1 MSKVKNNERAI
12 KNIVDPEHPFFTNK
26 GVIDEP
32 IDITRAF
39 GGIPEAWDSFDI
51 VYSLDA
57 ETQSYS
63 DDMGNP
69 RNKVLSYQIGA
80 LNIKKG
86 TYRECIVFPENGKRL
101 RLRDIISNA
110 IGLAGLGRTKADG
123 VNVLQLTH
131 YGIMEWSLFQD
142 RKDVSSLFK
151 EVHKVPVCFRT
162 KAIKSVPLKGSHY
175 VKVLFRSCDT
185 YLHATAGFRGLD
197 KLSGMTLTKK
207 VSIGGWIK
215 DMEGLLRD
223 NRDLFIHY
231 ALSDIRATLEYEA
244 LFLHKVSL
252 MTGTPCLPV
261 TLGDLSVKCFDSM
274 IRDMN
279 NIPKTPILKIIDNEP
294 LLRLM
299 GKEIT
304 SYTDSRGHSRK
315 SYKYTDKYSWNKTLC
330 SDSYYGGLNI
340 SFICGERK
348 AAPGKVFLDLDFSGA
363 YPTALAACGDIDFNA
378 ASVRFNEIQVRT
390 VDELLKYLKMDLC
403 DISEVPHYYFCLDF
417 KWAPDTLFPSIPCH
431 TDAGLIYPL
440 EGYTYCT
447 MPELLYALSTGKL
460 SVTINAYTGFKSK
473 RDAFTLA
480 GVFKKLTEER
490 KKSVKGTLE
499 ERMWKEVSNTLYGKM
514 AQGIKERK
522 VFDITR
528 NESRTLGPSPISC
541 VYYASSCTGL
551 VRAALS
557 SAIDVIGNAGDCEVI
572 CATTDGFIAE
582 VPLPEGFE
590 IKTDD
595 NGIVVPPSIEELLE
609 PALLKRLE
617 SSYPIHLMI
626 KARHKM
632 GCENW
637 LEIKHV
643 GNEVGSYKTRVNW
656 LTWDGVQQCK
666 AASGMQVDDYNKI
679 REIAASDKLVPI
691 QKKRLP
697 SMREILDG
705 KVFDLISLIT
715 TQKASLAPDGKRVYS
730 QDGLSSLP
738 PATVSD
744 VLKTRAAIKHRKK
757 DLGEVV
763 KPKDLHLLIS
773 CAKNNVKV
781 PKKNGLF
788 RVTEMMVLRVIARM
802 DKMRYFGGRSHKAVA
817 ALLGLKDLKNYKR
830 QAPVFGCIPD
840 CEESRKVIRDI
851 ALKVGLS
858 CNENEFEKLLFPIEQ
873 SGSSMEIPP
882 ALDPS
887 PENCIN
893 EEGSS
898 SDDGVEFEGLL
909 FPLEQTDSSM
919 EIPVAVDPYPE
930 NYIDDDDWSWN
941 NESVIDEEEN
951 DASVAV

>member
-12 KNIVDPEHPFFTNK
+12 KSIVDPEHPFFTNN
-26 GVIDEP
+26 GVIDDP
-32 IDITRAF
+32 VDITGAL
-39 GGIPEAWDSFDI
+39 GGIPEAWNSYDI
-51 VYSLDA
+51 VYSMDA

-110 IGLAGLGRTKADG
+110 IGLAGLGRTQAKGA
-123 VNVLQLTH
+123 NVLQLTH

-142 RKDVSSLFK
+142 RKDVSSFFK

-162 KAIKSVPLKGSHY
+162 KEIKSVPLKGSHY
-175 VKVLFRSCDT
+175 VKVCFRSCDT
-185 YLHATAGFRGLD
+185 YLHAPAGFRGLE
-197 KLSGMTLTKK
+197 KLSEMTLIKK
-207 VSIGGWIK
+207 VSIGDWIK

-244 LFLHKVSL
+244 LFLHKVYL

-261 TLGDLSVKCFDSM
+261 TLGDLSVKCFDSI
-274 IRDMN
+274 IRDMTD
-279 NIPKTPILKIIDNEP
+279 IPKTPILKIIENEP

-348 AAPGKVFLDLDFSGA
+348 AAPGKVFLDLDFCGA

-378 ASVRFNEIQVRT
+378 VSVRFNEIQVRT

-417 KWAPDTLFPSIPCH
+417 KWDPDTLFPSIPCY

-490 KKSVKGTLE
+490 KKSVKGTIE

-679 REIAASDKLVPI
+679 REIAASDKLVLI

-715 TQKASLAPDGKRVYS
+715 TQKASLSPDGKRVYS

-744 VLKTRAAIKHRKK
+744 VLKTRAVIKHRKK
-757 DLGEVV
+757 LGEMV

-802 DKMRYFGGRSHKAVA
+802 DKKRYFGGRSHKAVA

>member
-12 KNIVDPEHPFFTNK
+12 KSIVDPEHPFFTNT
-26 GVIDEP
+26 GVIDNP
-32 IDITRAF
+32 VDITGAL
-39 GGIPEAWDSFDI
+39 GGIPEPWNSYDI

-185 YLHATAGFRGLD
+185 YLHAPAGFRGLD

-261 TLGDLSVKCFDSM
+261 TLGDLSVKCFDSI

-378 ASVRFNEIQVRT
+378 VSVRFNEIQVRT
-390 VDELLKYLKMDLC
+390 VDELLKYLKMGLC

-447 MPELLYALSTGKL
+447 MPELLYALSTGKV

-744 VLKTRAAIKHRKK
+744 VLKTRAVIKHRKK

-763 KPKDLHLLIS
+763 KPKDVHLLIS

-802 DKMRYFGGRSHKAVA
+802 DKKRYFGGRSHKAVA

>member
-1 MSKVKNNERAI
+1 MSKRKSNARAI
-12 KNIVDPEHPFFTNK
+12 KSAVDPEHVFFTNK
-26 GVIDEP
+26 GVINKPVD
-32 IDITRAF
+32 TTGAL
-39 GGIPEAWDSFDI
+39 GGIPEAWDSYDI

-57 ETQSYS
+57 ETQSYT

-80 LNIKKG
+80 LNIKKR
-86 TYRECIVFPENGKRL
+86 TYCECIVFPENGKRL
-101 RLRDIISNA
+101 RLRDIIAKA
-110 IGLAGLGRTKADG
+110 IGLAGLGRSKANG
-123 VNVLQLTH
+123 AKVLQITH
-131 YGIMEWSLFQD
+131 YGVMEWSLFKD

-151 EVHKVPVCFRT
+151 EVHKVPVCFRS
-162 KAIKSVPLKGSHY
+162 KEIKSVPLESSHY

-185 YLHATAGFRGLD
+185 YLHAPAGFRALD
-197 KLSGMTLTKK
+197 KLSQMTITRK
-207 VSIGGWIK
+207 VSIGDWIK

-223 NRDLFIHY
+223 DRDLFIHY

-244 LFLHKVSL
+244 LFLHKVYL

-279 NIPKTPILKIIDNEP
+279 NIPKTPVLKIIDNEP

-304 SYTDSRGHSRK
+304 NYTDSKGHNRK
-315 SYKYTDKYSWNKTLC
+315 SYRYTDKYLWNKTLC

-378 ASVRFNEIQVRT
+378 VSVGYDEIELWT

-403 DISEVPHYYFCLDF
+403 DISEVPHYYFSLDF
-417 KWAPDTLFPSIPCH
+417 KWDPDTLFPSIPCH

-440 EGYTYCT
+440 TGYTYCT
-447 MPELLYALSTGKL
+447 MVELLYALSTGKV
-460 SVTINAYTGFKSK
+460 SVTITAYTGFTSK
-473 RDAFTLA
+473 KDAFTLA

-490 KKSVKGTLE
+490 KKSVKGTID

-557 SAIDVIGNAGDCEVI
+557 AAIDVIGNAGDCEVI

-595 NGIVVPPSIEELLE
+595 NGIVAPPSIEEILE

-626 KARHKM
+626 EARHKM
-632 GCENW
+632 GCGNW

-643 GNEVGSYKTRVNW
+643 GDEVGSYKTRVNW
-656 LTWDGVQQCK
+656 LTWEGVQQCK
-666 AASGMQVDDYNKI
+666 AASGMQVNDYNKI
-679 REIAASDKLVPI
+679 REIASSGTLLDI
-691 QKKRLP
+691 QKKRLS

-705 KVFDLISLIT
+705 RVFDLISLIT
-715 TQKASLAPDGKRVYS
+715 TQKASLSPDGKRVYS
-730 QDGLSSLP
+730 ADGLSSFP
-738 PATVSD
+738 PTTVSD
-744 VLKTRAAIKHRKK
+744 VLKQRSIIKYRKK
-757 DLGEVV
+757 EFGEIV
-763 KPKDLHLLIS
+763 KPESLLFYS
-773 CAKNNVKV
+773 VCAENGVNV
-781 PKKNGLF
+781 PKTNGLS

-802 DKMRYFGGRSHKAVA
+802 DKKKYFGGRSYKAIA
-817 ALLGLKDLKNYKR
+817 AMVGLKDFKNYKR
-830 QAPVFGCIPD
+830 KAPVFGCIPD
-840 CEESRKVIRDI
+840 CEESRKVIKDI
-851 ALKVGLS
+851 ALKLGLS
-858 CNENEFEKLLFPIEQ
+858 GNEVEFERLLFSIEK
-873 SGSSMEIPP
+873 SGSSMEIP
-882 ALDPS
+882 ATVDPS
-887 PENCIN
+887 PENYPD
-893 EEGSS
+893 EE
-898 SDDGVEFEGLL
+898 
-909 FPLEQTDSSM
+909 
-919 EIPVAVDPYPE
+919 
-930 NYIDDDDWSWN
+930 DWSWD
-941 NESVIDEEEN
+941 EECVIDEED
-951 DASVAV
+951 DASLAV

>member
-12 KNIVDPEHPFFTNK
+12 KSIVDPEHPFFTNN
-26 GVIDEP
+26 GVIDNP
-32 IDITRAF
+32 VDITGAL
-39 GGIPEAWDSFDI
+39 GGIPEAWNSYDI

-57 ETQSYS
+57 ETQAYT
-63 DDMGNP
+63 DDMGNL

-80 LNIKKG
+80 LNIKKRI
-86 TYRECIVFPENGKRL
+86 YRECIVFPENGKRL

-142 RKDVSSLFK
+142 RKDVSSFFK

-185 YLHATAGFRGLD
+185 YLHAPAGFRGLD

-244 LFLHKVSL
+244 LFLHKVYL

-261 TLGDLSVKCFDSM
+261 TLGDLSVKCFDSI

-378 ASVRFNEIQVRT
+378 VSMRFNEIQVRT

-744 VLKTRAAIKHRKK
+744 VLKTRAVIKHRKK
-757 DLGEVV
+757 NLGEMV

-802 DKMRYFGGRSHKAVA
+802 DKKRYFGGRSHKAVA

>member
-151 EVHKVPVCFRT
+151 EVHKVPVCFRS
-162 KAIKSVPLKGSHY
+162 KEIKSVPLKGSHY

-185 YLHATAGFRGLD
+185 YLHAPAGFRGLD

-715 TQKASLAPDGKRVYS
+715 TQKASLSPDGKRVYS

-744 VLKTRAAIKHRKK
+744 VLKTRAVIKHRKK

-802 DKMRYFGGRSHKAVA
+802 DKKRYFGGRSHKAVA

>member
-12 KNIVDPEHPFFTNK
+12 KSIVDPEHPFFTNN
-26 GVIDEP
+26 GVIDNP
-32 IDITRAF
+32 VDITGAL
-39 GGIPEAWDSFDI
+39 GGIPEAWNSYDI

-57 ETQSYS
+57 ETQSYT
-63 DDMGNP
+63 DDMGNL

-110 IGLAGLGRTKADG
+110 IGLAGLGRTQAKGA
-123 VNVLQLTH
+123 NVLQLTH

-185 YLHATAGFRGLD
+185 YLHAPAGFRGLD

-215 DMEGLLRD
+215 DMEALLRED
-223 NRDLFIHY
+223 RDLFIHY

-244 LFLHKVSL
+244 LFLHKVYL

-261 TLGDLSVKCFDSM
+261 TLGDLSVKCFDSI

-378 ASVRFNEIQVRT
+378 VSMRFNEIQVRT

-632 GCENW
+632 GCGNW

-744 VLKTRAAIKHRKK
+744 VLKTRAVIKHRKK
-757 DLGEVV
+757 NLGEMV

-858 CNENEFEKLLFPIEQ
+858 CNENEFEKLFFPIEQ

>member
-1 MSKVKNNERAI
+1 MSKVKNNEREF
-12 KNIVDPEHPFFTNK
+12 KSIVDPEHVFFTNK
-26 GVIDEP
+26 CVIDNP
-32 IDITRAF
+32 VDITGAL
-39 GGIPEAWDSFDI
+39 GGIPEPWNSYDI

-57 ETQSYS
+57 ETQAYT
-63 DDMGNP
+63 DDLGNL

-80 LNIKKG
+80 LNIKKR

-110 IGLAGLGRTKADG
+110 IGLAELGRTKADG
-123 VNVLQLTH
+123 ANVLQLTH

-142 RKDVSSLFK
+142 RKDVSSFFK
-151 EVHKVPVCFRT
+151 EVHKVPACFRT
-162 KAIKSVPLKGSHY
+162 KVIKSVPLKGSHY

-185 YLHATAGFRGLD
+185 YLHAPAGFRGLE
-197 KLSGMTLTKK
+197 KLSEMTLIKK
-207 VSIGGWIK
+207 VSIGDWIK

-244 LFLHKVSL
+244 LFLHKVYL

-261 TLGDLSVKCFDSM
+261 TLGDLSVKCFDSI

-304 SYTDSRGHSRK
+304 NYTDSKGHNRK

-348 AAPGKVFLDLDFSGA
+348 ASPGKVFLDLDFSGA
-363 YPTALAACGDIDFNA
+363 YPTALAACGDIDFNSV
-378 ASVRFNEIQVRT
+378 SVRYDEIQVQS
-390 VDELLKYLKMDLC
+390 VDELLKYLNMDLC
-403 DISEVPHYYFCLDF
+403 DISDVPHYYFSLDF
-417 KWAPDTLFPSIPCH
+417 KWDPDTLFPSIPCY

-440 EGYTYCT
+440 EGCTYCT
-447 MPELLYALSTGKL
+447 MPELLYALSTGKV

-557 SAIDVIGNAGDCEVI
+557 SAIDVIGNADGCSVV

-595 NGIVVPPSIEELLE
+595 NGIVVPPSIEELLD
-609 PALLKRLE
+609 PALLEHLE
-617 SSYPIHLMI
+617 SEYPIHLMI

-632 GCENW
+632 GCGNW

-643 GNEVGSYKTRVNW
+643 GDEVGSYKTRVNW
-656 LTWDGVQQCK
+656 LTWEGVQQCK

-715 TQKASLAPDGKRVYS
+715 TQKASLSPDGKRVYS

-744 VLKTRAAIKHRKK
+744 VLKTRTVIKHRKK
-757 DLGEVV
+757 DLGEMV

-802 DKMRYFGGRSHKAVA
+802 DKKRYFGGRSYKAVA

-858 CNENEFEKLLFPIEQ
+858 GNENEFEKLLFPIEQ
-873 SGSSMEIPP
+873 SGSPMEIP
-882 ALDPS
+882 AAVDPS
-887 PENCIN
+887 PEN
-893 EEGSS
+893 
-898 SDDGVEFEGLL
+898 
-909 FPLEQTDSSM
+909 
-919 EIPVAVDPYPE
+919 
-930 NYIDDDDWSWN
+930 YIDEEDWSWEE
-941 NESVIDEEEN
+941 ESVIDE
-951 DASVAV
+951 DDDTSVAV

>member
-1 MSKVKNNERAI
+1 
-12 KNIVDPEHPFFTNK
+12 
-26 GVIDEP
+26 
-32 IDITRAF
+32 
-39 GGIPEAWDSFDI
+39 
-51 VYSLDA
+51 
-57 ETQSYS
+57 
-63 DDMGNP
+63 
-69 RNKVLSYQIGA
+69 
-80 LNIKKG
+80 
-86 TYRECIVFPENGKRL
+86 
-101 RLRDIISNA
+101 
-110 IGLAGLGRTKADG
+110 
-123 VNVLQLTH
+123 
-131 YGIMEWSLFQD
+131 
-142 RKDVSSLFK
+142 
-151 EVHKVPVCFRT
+151 
-162 KAIKSVPLKGSHY
+162 
-175 VKVLFRSCDT
+175 
-185 YLHATAGFRGLD
+185 
-197 KLSGMTLTKK
+197 
-207 VSIGGWIK
+207 
-215 DMEGLLRD
+215 
-223 NRDLFIHY
+223 
-231 ALSDIRATLEYEA
+231 
-244 LFLHKVSL
+244 
-252 MTGTPCLPV
+252 
-261 TLGDLSVKCFDSM
+261 
-274 IRDMN
+274 
-279 NIPKTPILKIIDNEP
+279 
-294 LLRLM
+294 
-299 GKEIT
+299 
-304 SYTDSRGHSRK
+304 
-315 SYKYTDKYSWNKTLC
+315 
-330 SDSYYGGLNI
+330 
-340 SFICGERK
+340 
-348 AAPGKVFLDLDFSGA
+348 
-363 YPTALAACGDIDFNA
+363 
-378 ASVRFNEIQVRT
+378 
-390 VDELLKYLKMDLC
+390 
-403 DISEVPHYYFCLDF
+403 
-417 KWAPDTLFPSIPCH
+417 
-431 TDAGLIYPL
+431 
-440 EGYTYCT
+440 
-447 MPELLYALSTGKL
+447 
-460 SVTINAYTGFKSK
+460 
-473 RDAFTLA
+473 
-480 GVFKKLTEER
+480 
-490 KKSVKGTLE
+490 
-499 ERMWKEVSNTLYGKM
+499 
-514 AQGIKERK
+514 
-522 VFDITR
+522 
-528 NESRTLGPSPISC
+528 
-541 VYYASSCTGL
+541 L

-715 TQKASLAPDGKRVYS
+715 TQKASLSPDGKRVYS

-744 VLKTRAAIKHRKK
+744 VLKTRAVIKHRKK
-757 DLGEVV
+757 LGEMV

>member
-1 MSKVKNNERAI
+1 MSKHKSNARAI
-12 KNIVDPEHPFFTNK
+12 KSAIDPEHPFFTNK

-57 ETQSYS
+57 ETQSYT
-63 DDMGNP
+63 DDMGNL

-80 LNIKKG
+80 LNIKKR

-110 IGLAGLGRTKADG
+110 IGLAGLGRTQAKGA
-123 VNVLQLTH
+123 NVLQLTH
-131 YGIMEWSLFQD
+131 YGVMEWSLFKD

-151 EVHKVPVCFRT
+151 EVHKVPVCLRS
-162 KAIKSVPLKGSHY
+162 KEIKSVPLKGSHY
-175 VKVLFRSCDT
+175 VKVLFRSSDT
-185 YLHATAGFRGLD
+185 YLHAPAGFRSLE
-197 KLSGMTLTKK
+197 KLSAMTLMKK
-207 VSIGGWIK
+207 VSIGDRISN
-215 DMEGLLRD
+215 MEALLRSD
-223 NRDLFIHY
+223 RDLFIHY
-231 ALSDIRATLEYEA
+231 ALCDIRATLEYEA
-244 LFLHKVSL
+244 LFLHKVYL

-279 NIPKTPILKIIDNEP
+279 NIPKTPILKIIENEP

-315 SYKYTDKYSWNKTLC
+315 SYRYTDKYLWNKTLC

-378 ASVRFNEIQVRT
+378 VSVGYDEIELRT
-390 VDELLKYLKMDLC
+390 VDELLKYLNMDLC
-403 DISEVPHYYFCLDF
+403 DISEVPHYYFSLDF
-417 KWAPDTLFPSIPCH
+417 KWDPDTLFPSIPCH

-447 MPELLYALSTGKL
+447 MPELLYALSTGKV
-460 SVTINAYTGFKSK
+460 SVKITAYTGFATRK
-473 RDAFTLA
+473 DAFTLA
-480 GVFKKLTEER
+480 GAFKKLTEER
-490 KKSVKGTLE
+490 KKSVKGTID

-557 SAIDVIGNAGDCEVI
+557 AAIDVLGNAEGCSVV

-582 VPLPEGFE
+582 VPLSIGFE

-595 NGIVVPPSIEELLE
+595 NGLVVPPSIEELLE

-617 SSYPIHLMI
+617 SEYPIHLMI

-632 GCENW
+632 GCGNW

-643 GNEVGSYKTRVNW
+643 GDEVGSYKTRVNW

-679 REIAASDKLVPI
+679 REIASSGTLLDI
-691 QKKRLP
+691 QKKRLS

-705 KVFDLISLIT
+705 RASDLVSLIT
-715 TQKASLAPDGKRVYS
+715 TQKASLAPDGKRLYS
-730 QDGLSSLP
+730 ADGLSSFP

-744 VLKTRAAIKHRKK
+744 VLKQRAVIKYRKK
-757 DLGEVV
+757 EFGEVV
-763 KPKDLHLLIS
+763 KPESLLFYS
-773 CAKNNVKV
+773 VCAQKNVNV
-781 PKKNGLF
+781 PKTNGLS
-788 RVTEMMVLRVIARM
+788 RVTEKMVLRVIARM
-802 DKMRYFGGRSHKAVA
+802 DKKKFFGGRSYKAIA
-817 ALLGLKDLKNYKR
+817 AMLGLKDLKNYKR
-830 QAPVFGCIPD
+830 KAPVFGCIPD
-840 CEESRKVIRDI
+840 CEESRKVIMDI

-858 CNENEFEKLLFPIEQ
+858 GNENEFERLLFPIEK
-873 SGSSMEIPP
+873 SGSSMEIP
-882 ALDPS
+882 A
-887 PENCIN
+887 
-893 EEGSS
+893 
-898 SDDGVEFEGLL
+898 
-909 FPLEQTDSSM
+909 
-919 EIPVAVDPYPE
+919 AVDPSPE
-930 NYIDDDDWSWN
+930 NYIDDEDWSWDD
-941 NESVIDEEEN
+941 ESVIDEED

>member
-151 EVHKVPVCFRT
+151 EVHKVPVCFRS
-162 KAIKSVPLKGSHY
+162 KEIKSVPLKGSHY

-185 YLHATAGFRGLD
+185 YLHAPAGFRGLD

-802 DKMRYFGGRSHKAVA
+802 DKKRYFGGRSHKAVA

-887 PENCIN
+887 PENCII

>member
-151 EVHKVPVCFRT
+151 EVHKVPVCFRS
-162 KAIKSVPLKGSHY
+162 KEIKSVPLKGSHY

-185 YLHATAGFRGLD
+185 YLHAPAGFRGLD

-802 DKMRYFGGRSHKAVA
+802 DKKRYFGGRSHKAVA

>member
-12 KNIVDPEHPFFTNK
+12 KSIVDPEHPFFTNK
-26 GVIDEP
+26 GVIDNP
-32 IDITRAF
+32 VDITGAL
-39 GGIPEAWDSFDI
+39 GGIPEPWNSYDI

-57 ETQSYS
+57 ETQAYT
-63 DDMGNP
+63 DDLGNL

-80 LNIKKG
+80 LNIKKR

-101 RLRDIISNA
+101 RLRDIIAKA
-110 IGLAGLGRTKADG
+110 IGLAGLGRSKANG
-123 VNVLQLTH
+123 AKVLQITH
-131 YGIMEWSLFQD
+131 YGIMEWSLFKD

-151 EVHKVPVCFRT
+151 EVHKVPVCFRS
-162 KAIKSVPLKGSHY
+162 KEIKSVPLEGRHY
-175 VKVLFRSCDT
+175 VKVLFRSSDT
-185 YLHATAGFRGLD
+185 YLHAPAGFRTLD
-197 KLSGMTLTKK
+197 KLSQMTITRK
-207 VSIGGWIK
+207 VSIGDCIK

-223 NRDLFIHY
+223 DRDLFIYY

-244 LFLHKVSL
+244 LFLQKVYL

-279 NIPKTPILKIIDNEP
+279 NIPKTPVLKIIDNEP

-304 SYTDSRGHSRK
+304 NYTDSKGHNRK
-315 SYKYTDKYSWNKTLC
+315 SYRYTDKYLWNKTLC

-348 AAPGKVFLDLDFSGA
+348 ASPDKVFLDLDFSGA
-363 YPTALAACGDIDFNA
+363 YPTALAACGDIDFNSV
-378 ASVRFNEIQVRT
+378 SVRFNEIQVRT

-447 MPELLYALSTGKL
+447 MPELLYALSTGKV

-557 SAIDVIGNAGDCEVI
+557 SAIDVIGNADGCSVV

-595 NGIVVPPSIEELLE
+595 NGIVVPPSIEELLD
-609 PALLKRLE
+609 PALLEHLE
-617 SSYPIHLMI
+617 SEYPIHLMI

-632 GCENW
+632 GCGNW

-643 GNEVGSYKTRVNW
+643 GDEVGSYKTRVNW
-656 LTWDGVQQCK
+656 LTWEGVQQCK

-679 REIAASDKLVPI
+679 REIAASDKLVLI

-715 TQKASLAPDGKRVYS
+715 TQKASLSPDGKRVYS

-744 VLKTRAAIKHRKK
+744 VLKTRAVIKHRKK
-757 DLGEVV
+757 LGEMV

-802 DKMRYFGGRSHKAVA
+802 DKKRYFGGRSHKAVA

-851 ALKVGLS
+851 AIKVGLS
-858 CNENEFEKLLFPIEQ
+858 GNENEFEKLLFPIERSVSSMEMPAPVDPSPENCIDEEGLSSDDGVEFEKLLFPIEQ
-873 SGSSMEIPP
+873 SGSPMEIP
-882 ALDPS
+882 AAVDPS
-887 PENCIN
+887 PEN
-893 EEGSS
+893 
-898 SDDGVEFEGLL
+898 
-909 FPLEQTDSSM
+909 
-919 EIPVAVDPYPE
+919 
-930 NYIDDDDWSWN
+930 YIDEEDWSWEE
-941 NESVIDEEEN
+941 ESVIDE
-951 DASVAV
+951 DDDTSMAV

>member
-12 KNIVDPEHPFFTNK
+12 KSIVDPEHPFFTNK
-26 GVIDEP
+26 GVIDNP
-32 IDITRAF
+32 VDITGAL
-39 GGIPEAWDSFDI
+39 GGIPEPWNSYDI

-110 IGLAGLGRTKADG
+110 IGLAGLGRTQAKGA
-123 VNVLQLTH
+123 NVLQLTH

-185 YLHATAGFRGLD
+185 YLHAPAGFRGLD

-595 NGIVVPPSIEELLE
+595 NGIVVPPSIEELLD
-609 PALLKRLE
+609 PALLKHLE
-617 SSYPIHLMI
+617 SEYPIHLMI

-632 GCENW
+632 GCGNW

-643 GNEVGSYKTRVNW
+643 GDEVGSYKTRVNW

-679 REIAASDKLVPI
+679 REIAASDKLVLI

-744 VLKTRAAIKHRKK
+744 VLKTRAVIKHRKK

-802 DKMRYFGGRSHKAVA
+802 DKKRYFGGRSHKAVA

>member
-26 GVIDEP
+26 GVIDNP
-32 IDITRAF
+32 VDITGAL
-39 GGIPEAWDSFDI
+39 GGIPEPWNSYDI

-57 ETQSYS
+57 ETQAYT
-63 DDMGNP
+63 DDMGNL

-142 RKDVSSLFK
+142 RKDVSSFFK

-162 KAIKSVPLKGSHY
+162 KEINSVPLKGSHY

-185 YLHATAGFRGLD
+185 YLHAPAGFRGLD

-244 LFLHKVSL
+244 LFLHKVYL

-490 KKSVKGTLE
+490 KKSVKGTID

-514 AQGIKERK
+514 AQGITERK

-802 DKMRYFGGRSHKAVA
+802 DKKRYFGGRSHKAVA

>member
-1 MSKVKNNERAI
+1 MSKRKSNARAI
-12 KNIVDPEHPFFTNK
+12 KSAVDPEHVFFTNK
-26 GVIDEP
+26 GVIDDP
-32 IDITRAF
+32 VDITGAL
-39 GGIPEAWDSFDI
+39 GGIPEPWNSYDI

-57 ETQSYS
+57 ETQAYT
-63 DDMGNP
+63 DDLGNL

-80 LNIKKG
+80 LNIKKR

-151 EVHKVPVCFRT
+151 EVHKVPVCFRS
-162 KAIKSVPLKGSHY
+162 KEIKSVPLKGSHY

-185 YLHATAGFRGLD
+185 YLHAPAGFRGLD

-802 DKMRYFGGRSHKAVA
+802 DKKRYFGGRSHKAVA

>member
-1 MSKVKNNERAI
+1 MSKVKNNEREI
-12 KNIVDPEHPFFTNK
+12 KSIVDPEHVFFTNK
-26 GVIDEP
+26 CVIDNP
-32 IDITRAF
+32 VDITGAL
-39 GGIPEAWDSFDI
+39 GGIPEPWNSYDI

-142 RKDVSSLFK
+142 RKDVSSFFK

-185 YLHATAGFRGLD
+185 YLHAPAGFRGLD

-348 AAPGKVFLDLDFSGA
+348 AAPGKVFLDLDFCGA

-378 ASVRFNEIQVRT
+378 VSVRFNEIQVRT

-490 KKSVKGTLE
+490 KKSVKGTIE

-744 VLKTRAAIKHRKK
+744 VLKTRAVIKHRKK

-802 DKMRYFGGRSHKAVA
+802 DKKRYFGGRSHKAVA

-873 SGSSMEIPP
+873 SGSPMEIP
-882 ALDPS
+882 AAVDPS
-887 PENCIN
+887 PENYLD
-893 EEGSS
+893 EE
-898 SDDGVEFEGLL
+898 
-909 FPLEQTDSSM
+909 
-919 EIPVAVDPYPE
+919 
-930 NYIDDDDWSWN
+930 DWSWEE
-941 NESVIDEEEN
+941 ESVIDE
-951 DASVAV
+951 DDDTSVAV

>member
-1 MSKVKNNERAI
+1 MSKVKNNEREF
-12 KNIVDPEHPFFTNK
+12 KSIVDPEHVFFTNK
-26 GVIDEP
+26 CVIDNP
-32 IDITRAF
+32 VDITGAL
-39 GGIPEAWDSFDI
+39 GGIPEPWNSYDI

-57 ETQSYS
+57 ETQAYT
-63 DDMGNP
+63 DDLGNL

-80 LNIKKG
+80 LNIKKR

-110 IGLAGLGRTKADG
+110 IGLAELGRTKADG
-123 VNVLQLTH
+123 ANVLQLTH

-142 RKDVSSLFK
+142 RKDVSSFFK
-151 EVHKVPVCFRT
+151 EVHKVPACFRT
-162 KAIKSVPLKGSHY
+162 KVIKSVPLKGSHY

-185 YLHATAGFRGLD
+185 YLHAPAGFRGLE
-197 KLSGMTLTKK
+197 KLSEMTLIKK
-207 VSIGGWIK
+207 VSIGDWIK

-244 LFLHKVSL
+244 LFLHKVYL

-261 TLGDLSVKCFDSM
+261 TLGDLSVKCFDSI

-348 AAPGKVFLDLDFSGA
+348 AAPGKVFLDLDFCGA

-378 ASVRFNEIQVRT
+378 VSVRFNEIQVRT

-447 MPELLYALSTGKL
+447 MPELLYALSTGKV

-557 SAIDVIGNAGDCEVI
+557 SAIDVIGNADGCSVV

-595 NGIVVPPSIEELLE
+595 NGIVVPPSIEELLD
-609 PALLKRLE
+609 PALLEHLE
-617 SSYPIHLMI
+617 SEYPIHLMI

-632 GCENW
+632 GCGNW

-643 GNEVGSYKTRVNW
+643 GDEVGSYKTRVNW
-656 LTWDGVQQCK
+656 LTWEGVQQCK

-679 REIAASDKLVPI
+679 REIAASDKLVLI

-715 TQKASLAPDGKRVYS
+715 TQKASLSPDGKRVYS

-744 VLKTRAAIKHRKK
+744 VLKTRAVIKHRKK
-757 DLGEVV
+757 LGEMV

-802 DKMRYFGGRSHKAVA
+802 DKKRYFGGRSHKAVA

-930 NYIDDDDWSWN
+930 NYIDEEDWSWEE
-941 NESVIDEEEN
+941 ESVIDE
-951 DASVAV
+951 DDDTSVAV

>member
-151 EVHKVPVCFRT
+151 EVHKVPVCFRS
-162 KAIKSVPLKGSHY
+162 KEIKSVPLKGSHY

-185 YLHATAGFRGLD
+185 YLHAPAGFRGLD

-348 AAPGKVFLDLDFSGA
+348 AAPGKVFLDLDFCGA

-378 ASVRFNEIQVRT
+378 VSVRFNEIQVRT

-744 VLKTRAAIKHRKK
+744 VLKTRAVIKHRKK

-802 DKMRYFGGRSHKAVA
+802 DKKRYFGGRSHKAVA

>member
-26 GVIDEP
+26 GVIDNP
-32 IDITRAF
+32 VDITGAL
-39 GGIPEAWDSFDI
+39 GGIPEPWNSYDI

-110 IGLAGLGRTKADG
+110 IGLAGLGRTQANG
-123 VNVLQLTH
+123 ANVLQLTH
-131 YGIMEWSLFQD
+131 YGIMEWSLFKD

-151 EVHKVPVCFRT
+151 EVHKVPVCFRS
-162 KAIKSVPLKGSHY
+162 KEIKSVPLKGSHY
-175 VKVLFRSCDT
+175 VKVLFRSSDT
-185 YLHATAGFRGLD
+185 YLHAPAGFRGLD
-197 KLSGMTLTKK
+197 KLSQMTITKK
-207 VSIGGWIK
+207 VSIGDWISN
-215 DMEGLLRD
+215 MEALLRD
-223 NRDLFIHY
+223 DRDLFIHY

-244 LFLHKVSL
+244 LFLHKVYL

-261 TLGDLSVKCFDSM
+261 TLGDLSVKCFDSI

-279 NIPKTPILKIIDNEP
+279 NIPKTPILKIIENEP

-304 SYTDSRGHSRK
+304 NYTDFKGHNRK
-315 SYKYTDKYSWNKTLC
+315 SYRYTDKYLWNKTLC

-363 YPTALAACGDIDFNA
+363 YPTALAACGDIDFN
-378 ASVRFNEIQVRT
+378 SVSVGYDEIELRT

-403 DISEVPHYYFCLDF
+403 DISDVSHYYFSLDF
-417 KWAPDTLFPSIPCH
+417 KWDPDTLFPSIPCH

-440 EGYTYCT
+440 KGYTYCT
-447 MPELLYALSTGKL
+447 MPELLYALSTGKV
-460 SVTINAYTGFKSK
+460 SVTITAYTGFTSNKN
-473 RDAFTLA
+473 AFTLA

-528 NESRTLGPSPISC
+528 SESRTLGPSPISC

-557 SAIDVIGNAGDCEVI
+557 AAIDVIGNAGDCEVI

-595 NGIVVPPSIEELLE
+595 NGIVAPPSIEEILE

-626 KARHKM
+626 EARHKM
-632 GCENW
+632 GCGNW

-643 GNEVGSYKTRVNW
+643 GDEVGSYKTRVNW
-656 LTWDGVQQCK
+656 LTWEGVQQCK
-666 AASGMQVDDYNKI
+666 AASGMQVNDYNKI
-679 REIAASDKLVPI
+679 REIASSGTLLDI
-691 QKKRLP
+691 QKKRLS

-705 KVFDLISLIT
+705 RASDLVSLIT
-715 TQKASLAPDGKRVYS
+715 TQKASLAPDGKRLYS
-730 QDGLSSLP
+730 ADGLSSLP

-744 VLKTRAAIKHRKK
+744 VLKQRAIIKYRKK
-757 DLGEVV
+757 EFGEIV
-763 KPKDLHLLIS
+763 KPESLLFLSS
-773 CAKNNVKV
+773 CAENGVKV
-781 PKKNGLF
+781 PKTNGL
-788 RVTEMMVLRVIARM
+788 RSVSEMMVLRVIARM
-802 DKMRYFGGRSHKAVA
+802 DKKKYFGGRSYKAVA

-830 QAPVFGCIPD
+830 KAPVFGCIPD
-840 CEESRKVIRDI
+840 CEESRKVIKDI
-851 ALKVGLS
+851 ALKLGLS
-858 CNENEFEKLLFPIEQ
+858 GNEVEFERLLFSIEK
-873 SGSSMEIPP
+873 SGSSMEIP
-882 ALDPS
+882 ATVDPS
-887 PENCIN
+887 PENYPD
-893 EEGSS
+893 EE
-898 SDDGVEFEGLL
+898 
-909 FPLEQTDSSM
+909 
-919 EIPVAVDPYPE
+919 
-930 NYIDDDDWSWN
+930 DWSWD
-941 NESVIDEEEN
+941 EECVIDEED
-951 DASVAV
+951 DASLAV

>member
-12 KNIVDPEHPFFTNK
+12 KSIVDPEHPFFTNN
-26 GVIDEP
+26 GVIDNP
-32 IDITRAF
+32 VDITGAL
-39 GGIPEAWDSFDI
+39 GGIPEPWNSYDI

-185 YLHATAGFRGLD
+185 YLHAPAGFRGLD

-304 SYTDSRGHSRK
+304 SYTDSRGYSRK

-378 ASVRFNEIQVRT
+378 VSMRFNEIQVRT

-744 VLKTRAAIKHRKK
+744 VLKTRAVIKHRKK
-757 DLGEVV
+757 NLGEMV

-951 DASVAV
+951 DAGVAV

>member
-12 KNIVDPEHPFFTNK
+12 KSIVDPEHPFFTNK
-26 GVIDEP
+26 GVIDNP
-32 IDITRAF
+32 VDITGAL
-39 GGIPEAWDSFDI
+39 GGIPEPWNSYDI

-57 ETQSYS
+57 ETQAYT
-63 DDMGNP
+63 DDLGNL

-80 LNIKKG
+80 LNIKKR

-131 YGIMEWSLFQD
+131 YGVMEWSLFKD
-142 RKDVSSLFK
+142 REDVSSLFR

-162 KAIKSVPLKGSHY
+162 KEINSVPLKGSHY

-185 YLHATAGFRGLD
+185 YLHAPAGFRGLD

-244 LFLHKVSL
+244 LFLHKVYL

-261 TLGDLSVKCFDSM
+261 TLGDLSVKCFDSI

-304 SYTDSRGHSRK
+304 NYTDSKGHNRK

-348 AAPGKVFLDLDFSGA
+348 AAPGKVFLDLDFCGA

-378 ASVRFNEIQVRT
+378 VSVRFNEIQVRT

-447 MPELLYALSTGKL
+447 MPELLYALSTGKV

-557 SAIDVIGNAGDCEVI
+557 SAIDVIGNADGCSVV

-595 NGIVVPPSIEELLE
+595 NGIVVPPSIEELLD
-609 PALLKRLE
+609 PALLEHLE
-617 SSYPIHLMI
+617 SEYPIHLMI

-632 GCENW
+632 GCGNW

-643 GNEVGSYKTRVNW
+643 GDEVGSYKTRVNW

-679 REIAASDKLVPI
+679 REIAASDKLVLI

-744 VLKTRAAIKHRKK
+744 VLKTRAVIKHRKK

-763 KPKDLHLLIS
+763 KPKDVHLLIS

-802 DKMRYFGGRSHKAVA
+802 DKKRYFGGRSHKAVA

>member
-12 KNIVDPEHPFFTNK
+12 KSIVDPEHPFFTNN
-26 GVIDEP
+26 GVIDNP
-32 IDITRAF
+32 VDITGAL
-39 GGIPEAWDSFDI
+39 GGIPEAWNSYDI

-57 ETQSYS
+57 ETQSYT
-63 DDMGNP
+63 DDMGNL

-80 LNIKKG
+80 LNIKKR

-110 IGLAGLGRTKADG
+110 IGLAGLGRTQAKGA
-123 VNVLQLTH
+123 NVLQLTH
-131 YGIMEWSLFQD
+131 YGAMEWSLFKD

-151 EVHKVPVCFRT
+151 EVHKVPVCLRS
-162 KAIKSVPLKGSHY
+162 KEIKSVPLKGHHY
-175 VKVLFRSCDT
+175 VKVLFRSSDT
-185 YLHATAGFRGLD
+185 YLHAPAGFRSLE
-197 KLSGMTLTKK
+197 KLSAMTLMKK
-207 VSIGGWIK
+207 VSIGDRISN
-215 DMEGLLRD
+215 MEALLRSD
-223 NRDLFIHY
+223 RDLFIHY
-231 ALSDIRATLEYEA
+231 ALCDIRATLEYEA
-244 LFLHKVSL
+244 LFLHKVYL

-279 NIPKTPILKIIDNEP
+279 NIPKTPILKIIENEP

-378 ASVRFNEIQVRT
+378 VSVGYDEIELRT
-390 VDELLKYLKMDLC
+390 VDELLKYLNMDLC
-403 DISEVPHYYFCLDF
+403 DISDVSHYYFSLDF
-417 KWAPDTLFPSIPCH
+417 KWDPDTLFPSIPCH

-440 EGYTYCT
+440 KGYTYCT
-447 MPELLYALSTGKL
+447 MPELLYALSTGKV
-460 SVTINAYTGFKSK
+460 SVTITAYTGFTSNKN
-473 RDAFTLA
+473 AFTLA

-522 VFDITR
+522 IYDITR

-557 SAIDVIGNAGDCEVI
+557 AAIDVLGNAEGCSVV

-595 NGIVVPPSIEELLE
+595 NGLVVPPSIEELLE

-632 GCENW
+632 GCGNW

-656 LTWDGVQQCK
+656 LTWERVQQCK

-679 REIAASDKLVPI
+679 REIASSGTLLDI
-691 QKKRLP
+691 QKKRLS

-705 KVFDLISLIT
+705 RASDLVSLIT
-715 TQKASLAPDGKRVYS
+715 KQKASLAPDGKRLYS
-730 QDGLSSLP
+730 ADGLSSFP

-744 VLKTRAAIKHRKK
+744 VLKQRSIIKYRKK
-757 DLGEVV
+757 EFGEVV
-763 KPKDLHLLIS
+763 KPESLLFYS
-773 CAKNNVKV
+773 VCAQKNVNV
-781 PKKNGLF
+781 PKTNGLS

-802 DKMRYFGGRSHKAVA
+802 DKKKYFGGRSYKAVA
-817 ALLGLKDLKNYKR
+817 ELLGLKDFKNYKR
-830 QAPVFGCIPD
+830 KAPVFGCIPD
-840 CEESRKVIRDI
+840 CEESRKVIMDI

-858 CNENEFEKLLFPIEQ
+858 GNENEFERLLFPIEK
-873 SGSSMEIPP
+873 SGSYMEIP
-882 ALDPS
+882 A
-887 PENCIN
+887 
-893 EEGSS
+893 
-898 SDDGVEFEGLL
+898 
-909 FPLEQTDSSM
+909 
-919 EIPVAVDPYPE
+919 AVDPSPE
-930 NYIDDDDWSWN
+930 NYIDDEDWSLDD
-941 NESVIDEEEN
+941 ESVIDEEEN
-951 DASVAV
+951 DVCVAV